1 LLESAWHAL
10 SDAPGEFG
18 RRHWMAR
25 VFMENEQGEPQP
37 LSQLAGTR
45 FQSFVDRFRFIMALL
60 VSPRVRPAL
69 RLAFLGTE
77 ENGL

>member
-1 LLESAWHAL
+1 
-10 SDAPGEFG
+10 
-18 RRHWMAR
+18 MAR
-25 VFMENEQGEPQP
+25 VFIENDLGEPQP

-45 FQSFVDRFRFIMALL
+45 FHKIVDRFRLIMALL
-60 VSPRVRPAL
+60 ASPQMRPAL